1 MIGSKIPRKQFLL
14 LLTDGQPNESPKGGE
29 VNALKE
35 YLDKHCRG
43 KEHVQ
48 INTYGFGY
56 NLNSAMLLDLA
67 MLGMDVEKEVI

>member
-1 MIGSKIPRKQFLL
+1 VPRKQFLL

-29 VNALKE
+29 ANALKHFLE
-35 YLDKHCRG
+35 QRNLQQ
-43 KEHVQ
+43 EHVQ

-67 MLGMDVEKEVI
+67 TLGTRLFVI